1 MAVAHQTSGE
11 KGSKMLGKCEL
22 IKSLDRECE
31 KEMRGESKAVIHC
44 ECDFYCI
51 GKYRHE
57 MFMKL
62 FHSRTLS
69 FVVGNILKLH
79 DTCGMMRSHVCV
91 LIV

>member
-1 MAVAHQTSGE
+1 
-11 KGSKMLGKCEL
+11 
-22 IKSLDRECE
+22 
-31 KEMRGESKAVIHC
+31 
-44 ECDFYCI
+44 
-51 GKYRHE
+51 
-57 MFMKL
+57 MKL